1 MLVLTRTIDETIVI
15 DGDIK
20 VTVTDILGGQVKV
33 GIEAPKDVIINR
45 EEIHDKIQAEKLK
58 TA

>member
-1 MLVLTRTIDETIVI
+1 MLVLTRNIGETII
-15 DGDIK
+15 INGDIE
-20 VTVTDILGGQVKV
+20 VTVTEIQGGQVKV

-45 EEIHDKIQAEKLK
+45 EEIHNKVQAEQLK

>member
-1 MLVLTRTIDETIVI
+1 MLVLTRNIGETINI
-15 DGDIK
+15 NGDIK
-20 VTVTDILGGQVKV
+20 VTVTDIQGGHVRV

-45 EEIHDKIQAEKLK
+45 EEIHNKVQAEKLK